1 MAASFIKK
9 SDGNYY
15 LRLTDNTDSV
25 KFAAVSQAGNTYTFS
40 VNGSV
45 VVSKPN
51 VDTGNLI
58 YYTSSANPVPS
69 GGNLDDGRF
78 PGAETIYTYPG
89 PGDYP
94 LSFTSSGPGTQF
106 YLGGASLTWGGYA
119 YPGSGY
125 ISNPVA
131 VGVKQSGTWSNAGNI
146 FIKNGGSWKEVQTAW
161 IKRNGSWTKV
171 FQNYGNS
178 SWINM
183 LEGTDDAIDFGV
195 QVIALSELT
204 IIISTTTTN
213 LNLKSRFDTTF
224 GAGSW
229 ESNTPKKVIINS
241 GIIIGATSTANYAL
255 NIPSGLGGTLR
266 IDNNGSIRG
275 AGGAAN
281 SGTGGNTIFAGSAVS
296 INNLGTIYAGGGG
309 GGQGG
314 TGGGGFYTYPAT
326 YYYGGANGDYH
337 NFDDLCAAFFGGGAY
352 CAGGEYA
359 VFDEL
364 GNSYLYCGDC
374 RKNYTATAY
383 TSGGA
388 GGNGG
393 VGRGYNQT
401 QAGGLGGAAG
411 GTNAGTGGT
420 GGTGGNWGTGGGNGF
435 VGSNGNASAAPTLG
449 QSGGPAYGG
458 LAGYYIVNNGNVTWI
473 ATGTRLGR
481 VG

>member
-15 LRLTDNTDSV
+15 LRLTGDTTSV
-25 KFAAVSQAGNTYTFS
+25 IFAAVANAGNTYTFS

-51 VDTGNLI
+51 GNSSTF
-58 YYTSSANPVPS
+58 YSSSADPVPS
-69 GGNLDDGRF
+69 GGSLNNGFF
-78 PGAETIYTYPG
+78 PGSETIYTYPG
-89 PGDYP
+89 PGDYS
-94 LSFTSSGPGTQF
+94 LSFISSGPGTQF
-106 YLGGASLTWGGYA
+106 YLGGTSLTWGGYA
-119 YPGSGY
+119 YPGDGY
-125 ISNPVA
+125 ISNPLA
-131 VGVKQSGTWSNAGNI
+131 VGVKNSGTWSNAGNI
-146 FIKNGGSWKEVQTAW
+146 FIKNGGSWKEVQTGW
-161 IKRNGSWTKV
+161 IKRNGIWTKF

-195 QVIALSELT
+195 QVIDELT

-229 ESNTPKKVIINS
+229 ESNIPKKVIINS

-266 IDNNGSIRG
+266 IDNNGSIQG
-275 AGGAAN
+275 AGGFD
-281 SGTGGNTIFAGSAVS
+281 SGSINGGNAIFADSAVS
-296 INNLGTIYAGGGG
+296 INNLGTIYAGGGT
-309 GGQGG
+309 GG
-314 TGGGGFYTYPAT
+314 TGGNGGGGFYTYPAT

-374 RKNYTATAY
+374 RKNYTATEY
-383 TSGGA
+383 TSGGL
-388 GGNGG
+388 GGQGG
-393 VGRGYNQT
+393 IGQGYNQNPVN
-401 QAGGLGGAAG
+401 GFPGSNG
-411 GTNAGTGGT
+411 GTNAGN
-420 GGTGGNWGTGGGNGF
+420 GGTGGNGGTWGSSGGTGN
-435 VGSNGNASAAPTLG
+435 VGSNGNYTSAPTLG
-449 QSGGPAYGG
+449 QSGGPTSGG
-458 LAGYYIVNNGNVTWI
+458 LAGFYIVNNSNVTWI
-473 ATGTRLGR
+473 ANGTRLGR